1 MIRLTGLVNFH
12 PLKEEGIKPKE
23 IPART
28 NKDKRA
34 RLAETLRGLKKEQTL
49 SEEQLAKI
57 DELLEKLDPVGKED
71 NDVNNDKKVDD
82 TDLYLMNRRKAIG
95 NAMSLKEDVNAP
107 MDNMQDEPYD
117 DHEGRMAKADLLSIH
132 KKTGELY
139 NMIGE
144 DEELE
149 GWVQAKITKAA
160 DYINSVHNSMQYE
173 KSKPASIGNGEMS
186 PAEEPMNEEAEQVEE
201 LDKSTLASYVKKA
214 ATDLKNKSK
223 AKGEDDFKHYPT
235 KWSKDND
242 TKIRSREQGIAAAAD
257 RLARSKTNEEIE
269 EGKWDYPKDM
279 TTTKTTSHTGSTN
292 AADNRERRKDFRKK
306 VKAAAHKKLMSGA
319 KEEPEQLN
327 EVAPKGWEATI
338 KKMKKHREISNPWAL
353 VYWMKSKGY
362 QPRKKKKD

>member
-28 NKDKRA
+28 NTDKRA

-57 DELLEKLDPVGKED
+57 DELLEKLDPVGEED
-71 NDVNNDKKVDD
+71 DDVNNDGKVDG
-82 TDLYLMNRRKAIG
+82 TDSYLMKRRKAIG

-186 PAEEPMNEEAEQVEE
+186 PAEEPMQEDTVQEVLDTKEKRAEYIA
-201 LDKSTLASYVKKA
+201 K
-214 ATDLKNKSK
+214 ATDDLADRSYNAGHHS
-223 AKGEDDFKHYPT
+223 ATRHPT
-235 KWSKDND
+235 GWSKDND
-242 TKIRSREQGIAAAAD
+242 RKRKNRMQGIKRAAE
-257 RLARSKTNEEIE
+257 KT
-269 EGKWDYPKDM
+269 
-279 TTTKTTSHTGSTN
+279 STN
-292 AADNRERRKDFRKK
+292 
-306 VKAAAHKKLMSGA
+306 
-319 KEEPEQLN
+319 EQLN

-353 VYWMKSKGY
+353 AYWMKSKGY

>member
-1 MIRLTGLVNFH
+1 MIRLTGLVNFR

-23 IPART
+23 VTAPT
-28 NKDKRA
+28 NKGGKLNERA
-34 RLAETLRGLKKEQTL
+34 RLAKTLRGLKKEQTL
-49 SEEQLAKI
+49 SEEQLAKV

-71 NDVNNDKKVDD
+71 KDINNDGIVDD
-82 TDLYLMNRRKAIG
+82 TDSYLKNRRKAIG
-95 NAMSLKEDVNAP
+95 KAMSLKEDVNAP

-186 PAEEPMNEEAEQVEE
+186 PAEEPMQEGKEPDTYPGEDGEDVCPECGGVGKHNSGCPEVPVKEV
-201 LDKSTLASYVKKA
+201 LDTPEKKA
-214 ATDLKNKSK
+214 KYIAKAADDLANRSYNAGHHSATR
-223 AKGEDDFKHYPT
+223 HPT
-235 KWSKDND
+235 GWSKDND
-242 TKIRSREQGIAAAAD
+242 RKIKNRMQGIKRAAE
-257 RLARSKTNEEIE
+257 KT
-269 EGKWDYPKDM
+269 
-279 TTTKTTSHTGSTN
+279 STN
-292 AADNRERRKDFRKK
+292 
-306 VKAAAHKKLMSGA
+306 
-319 KEEPEQLN
+319 EQLN

-353 VYWMKSKGY
+353 AYWMKSKGY

>member
-1 MIRLTGLVNFH
+1 MIRLTGLVNFR
-12 PLKEEGIKPKE
+12 PLKEEGSTPKE
-23 IPART
+23 IPVST
-28 NKDKRA
+28 NKGKRA
-34 RLAETLRGLKKEQTL
+34 RLAKTLRGLKKEQTL
-49 SEEQLAKI
+49 SEEQLAKV
-57 DELLEKLDPVGKED
+57 DELLEKL
-71 NDVNNDKKVDD
+71 NVDEEVP
-82 TDLYLMNRRKAIG
+82 TPLN
-95 NAMSLKEDVNAP
+95 EDVNAP

-186 PAEEPMNEEAEQVEE
+186 PAEEPMQEGKEPDTYPGEDGEDVCPECGGVGKHNSGCPEVPVKEV
-201 LDKSTLASYVKKA
+201 LDTKEKRKTYIKKA
-214 ATDLKNKSK
+214 AGDIEQR
-223 AKGEDDFKHYPT
+223 AKEAGELDVKQYPT
-235 KWSKDND
+235 DYSKNNLK
-242 TKIRSREQGIAAAAD
+242 KIRNRQTGIARA
-257 RLARSKTNEEIE
+257 LEKEPTNE
-269 EGKWDYPKDM
+269 
-279 TTTKTTSHTGSTN
+279 S
-292 AADNRERRKDFRKK
+292 
-306 VKAAAHKKLMSGA
+306 
-319 KEEPEQLN
+319 EQLN

-353 VYWMKSKGY
+353 AYWMKSKGY